1 MKSKVKRILSIVM
14 TVCIVS
20 TMIPLTA
27 YGADVDFGDDT
38 TVAAE
43 ESEDNISASDL
54 EQMKMRTPQMCLWKR
69 MTVKL

>member
-14 TVCIVS
+14 TVCMVS

-54 EQMKMRTPQMCLWKR
+54 EADENAVSYTHLTLPTTER
-69 MTVKL
+69 V

>member
-1 MKSKVKRILSIVM
+1 MTMKSKVKRILSIVM

-38 TVAAE
+38 TVAGIRRQYICFR
-43 ESEDNISASDL
+43 SGS
-54 EQMKMRTPQMCLWKR
+54 R
-69 MTVKL
+69 